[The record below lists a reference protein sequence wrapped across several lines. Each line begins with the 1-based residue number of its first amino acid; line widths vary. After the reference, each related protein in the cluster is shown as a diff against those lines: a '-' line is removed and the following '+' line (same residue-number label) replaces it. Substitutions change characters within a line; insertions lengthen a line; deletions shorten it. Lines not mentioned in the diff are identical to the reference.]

1 MSISSFSLFESAKKG
16 LTANQ
21 TALTV
26 VSQNVANASTEGYSR
41 QEVLFKTAAPAN
53 ISNQIGSGVDVGEIR
68 QIRDAYIDVQIRLQ
82 NEVSSYWDASQNYL
96 EKIQLFLSDNSDSGL
111 RGIMDKLWK
120 AAEDLSNSPQSQTSR
135 LAMAQ
140 AGEAFTESVKAAAA
154 QINEVKASA
163 NSELGQK
170 VEQLN
175 TLAKRIAEIN
185 SQISKFEKS
194 GFKMNDLRDE
204 RARMINEL
212 SGLASIS
219 VSRSGDLDDAVISLN
234 GHVLID
240 GSSYDQIETLADSS
254 GNLSLRWKSGVFGV
268 STNPQA
274 IDAIVSEAAAD
285 GVYGIDVKSL
295 AEGFR
300 IFSKS
305 YDMDKNSLLSAFGVK
320 SGRISINGVEIMID
334 AQKTTLGGLINLIN
348 ASAAGVDAKLDSG
361 GKLTLESNETGAGS
375 KITLADTE
383 SNLFEKIGLITA
395 VSAKPEPA
403 INDADASLNI
413 SGSFTVNG
421 KRITIAQ
428 GQTDSLSRI
437 ASEINSVSETVAAKV
452 TRGSDGTY
460 LLTLT
465 SKDGVSKIEIE
476 DRADNLLNRL
486 GLLKSPQTKLAVG
499 GVTASGGSDAVF
511 TIDNKQYSSPVNKVK
526 DAIAG
531 VELSLNSTGAAQITA
546 KPALKG
552 GAIGALLSVRDVA
565 APGYIEQIAEF
576 VKTFVSEFN
585 SIHTSGFDL
594 NGQAGLNFFNALSGA
609 GFDTPQK
616 IINSFSLNAE
626 IKNNPSK
633 LAASGMD
640 ENYFKQ
646 TGVIRAMGAG
656 DNMTALKF
664 TELKSKT
671 VFSDGSTITDKYTEI
686 VFRIGSQVEAAQKM
700 NKTQKSILNNLELKK
715 ESVSGVSIDEEISN
729 MMKFQHAYNA
739 SARMINVIDGML
751 DTIINRLMR

>member
-21 TALTV
+21 VALTV

-41 QEVLFKTAAPAN
+41 QEVLFKTAAPASM
-53 ISNQIGSGVDVGEIR
+53 SNQVGSGVEVGEIR
-68 QIRDAYIDVQIRLQ
+68 QIRDTYIDVQIRLQ
-82 NEVSSYWDASQNYL
+82 NEVSSYWDTNQNYL
-96 EKIQLFLSDNSDSGL
+96 EKIQMFLSDNSDAGL
-111 RGIMDKLWK
+111 RGLMDKLWK
-120 AAEDLSNSPQSQTSR
+120 AAEDVSNSPQSQTTR
-135 LAMAQ
+135 LAMVQ
-140 AGEAFTESVKAAAA
+140 AGEAFTESVKSVAA
-154 QINEVKASA
+154 QIGEVKASA
-163 NSELGQK
+163 NSGLGQK

-175 TLAKRIAEIN
+175 MLAKRIAEIN

-219 VSRSGDLDDAVISLN
+219 VSRSGDLDDAVIRLN
-234 GHVLID
+234 GHPLVD
-240 GSSYDQIETLADSS
+240 GGSYDQIETEADLN
-254 GNLSLRWKSGVFGV
+254 GNLSLRWKSGAFSV
-268 STNPQA
+268 STNPQKV
-274 IDAIVSEAAAD
+274 DAIVSAAAAD

-295 AEGFR
+295 AGGYR

-320 SGRISINGVEIMID
+320 SGRVSINGAEIMID

-348 ASAAGVDAKLDSG
+348 ASAAGVSAKLDSG
-361 GKLTLESNETGAGS
+361 GKLTLESNDTGAVS
-375 KITLADTE
+375 KITLADME

-395 VSAKPEPA
+395 VGARPEPA
-403 INDADASLNI
+403 ISGADESLNI
-413 SGSFTVNG
+413 SGTFMVNG
-421 KRITIAQ
+421 SRITIAQ
-428 GQTDSLSRI
+428 GQTDSLNRI
-437 ASEINSVSETVAAKV
+437 ASEINSASETVAAKV
-452 TRGSDGTY
+452 ARGSDGAY
-460 LLTLT
+460 SLTLT

-476 DRADNLLNRL
+476 DGADNLLNRL
-486 GLLKSPQTKLAVG
+486 GFLKSPQTKLTVG
-499 GVTASGGSDAVF
+499 GVTAAGGSDAVF
-511 TIDNKQYSSPVNKVK
+511 TINNMQYSSPVNKIK

-546 KPALKG
+546 KPVLKG
-552 GAIGALLSVRDVA
+552 GAIGALLSVRDEA
-565 APGYIEQIAEF
+565 APGYLEKMAEF
-576 VKTFVSEFN
+576 VKTFASEFN
-585 SIHTSGFDL
+585 AIHTSGYDL
-594 NGQAGLNFFNALSGA
+594 NGQAGLNFFNTLNGSALN
-609 GFDTPQK
+609 TPQK
-616 IINSFSLNAE
+616 IIDGFSVSAG

-633 LAASGMD
+633 FAAAGMD
-640 ENYFKQ
+640 EDYYSR
-646 TGVIRAMGAG
+646 TGVIRAMGAA
-656 DNMTALKF
+656 DNTAALKL

-700 NKTQKSILNNLELKK
+700 NKTQVSILNNLELKK